1 MQLNTGSITRGP
13 AGNDLNVEPAWM
25 QGITGSG
32 VVVGIVDNG
41 KQIGTD
47 FEFGGGGGGGVQPV
61 CLS

>member
-1 MQLNTGSITRGP
+1 MLHFLSPLQLNTGSITHGP

-41 KQIGTD
+41 NQD
-47 FEFGGGGGGGVQPV
+47 SASRV
-61 CLS
+61 